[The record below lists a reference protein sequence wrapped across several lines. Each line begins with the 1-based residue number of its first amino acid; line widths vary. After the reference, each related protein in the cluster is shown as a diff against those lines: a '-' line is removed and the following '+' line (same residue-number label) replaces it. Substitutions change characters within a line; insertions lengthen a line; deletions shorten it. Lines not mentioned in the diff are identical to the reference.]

1 MKAKL
6 KRLSNQLG
14 KKINAELQANGAIT
28 FADLKKIISTGQTN
42 LVVLDLTG
50 KPKPVHADAMGI
62 KPTKKHMATERL
74 SKLEKAIRKALN
86 ESDDHIQF
94 EKDDQAILLLYK
106 SNLEPK
112 TKKYKTADVRLREA
126 AEARANLEFEEL
138 TGLLKEIR
146 ENPHR

>member
-1 MKAKL
+1 
-6 KRLSNQLG
+6 
-14 KKINAELQANGAIT
+14 
-28 FADLKKIISTGQTN
+28 
-42 LVVLDLTG
+42 
-50 KPKPVHADAMGI
+50 
-62 KPTKKHMATERL
+62 
-74 SKLEKAIRKALN
+74 LEKAIRKALN